1 MASRS
6 KHAGAAGS
14 VRSKTFVYLI
24 GNQSLNITGTK
35 LPSNRQVL
43 RMLFFCTR
51 QCRKS
56 IDESA
61 YLVIDA
67 ATIFWRQASIP
78 TMDKGNTKK
87 KLVRLY
93 EEWKTLVKT
102 KNRRDSNQVGKE
114 QKFLEKLDDL
124 FDIAHA
130 DAMNTMQPRQIEFL
144 NMQRMKGRPSNIQHV
159 YENELVPVKRK
170 AEQQEENR
178 RKRMAYED
186 ELREACKF
194 IYIKDFK

>member
-1 MASRS
+1 LAS
-6 KHAGAAGS
+6 
-14 VRSKTFVYLI
+14 
-24 GNQSLNITGTK
+24 
-35 LPSNRQVL
+35 
-43 RMLFFCTR
+43 
-51 QCRKS
+51 S
-56 IDESA
+56 I
-61 YLVIDA
+61 
-67 ATIFWRQASIP
+67 
-78 TMDKGNTKK
+78 NTDHGQREYKK

-114 QKFLEKLDDL
+114 QKFVEKLDDL

-170 AEQQEENR
+170 AEQQEENL